1 MILRL
6 NAELKGSSF
15 LNYGAQQG
23 HFDLRV
29 GADRHFCVNILLKII
44 PVVFKDPTIMV

>member
-15 LNYGAQQG
+15 INFGAQQG

-44 PVVFKDPTIMV
+44 PAVFKDPTIMV